1 MEADTIHELTAAYA
15 LDALDEREEREYEA
29 HLARCPQCREELASF
44 TETATSLAYGV
55 ESPAP
60 PPDLR
65 DRILERARA
74 ERPNVV
80 PLRQPAWRSWTA
92 AAAAVA
98 ACAAI
103 GLGIWAATLSR
114 SLDRERSAKE
124 QQAGV
129 VSILSDPAARRF
141 ALSGSHG
148 TLVVSRT
155 GAGALLVSNL
165 RPAPAGKTWEAW
177 VIQGKTPRRAGTF
190 GEAKPFKLT
199 RPVPQGAVVAVT
211 LERRGGVDAP
221 TSKPVTAAQA

>member
-1 MEADTIHELTAAYA
+1 MEADAIHELTAAYA

-29 HLARCPQCREELASF
+29 HLARCPRCREELASF

-60 PPDLR
+60 PPGLR

-80 PLRQPAWRSWTA
+80 PLRPAWRSWTA

-103 GLGIWAATLSR
+103 GLGIWAVTLSR

-129 VSILSDPAARRF
+129 LSIVSDPAARRF

-148 TLVVSRT
+148 TLVVSHT

-165 RPAPAGKTWEAW
+165 RPAPSGKTYEAW

-190 GEAKPFKLT
+190 GQEKPLRLT
-199 RPVPQGAVVAVT
+199 RPVPNGAVVAVT
-211 LERRGGVDAP
+211 LERHGGVDSP
-221 TSKPVTAAQA
+221 TGRPITSTKA

>member
-29 HLARCPQCREELASF
+29 HLARCPRCREELASF
-44 TETATSLAYGV
+44 SETATSLAYGV

-65 DRILERARA
+65 DRILVRARA

-80 PLRQPAWRSWTA
+80 PLRPAWRSWTA

-114 SLDRERSAKE
+114 SLDNTRSARD
-124 QQAGV
+124 QQARV
-129 VSILSDPAARRF
+129 LAILGDPSARRL
-141 ALSGSHG
+141 ALSGAHG
-148 TLVVSRT
+148 TLVVTPS
-155 GAGALLVSNL
+155 GEAALVSNL
-165 RPAPAGKTWEAW
+165 GRAPAGKTYEAW
-177 VIQGKTPRRAGTF
+177 VIRGSSPRRAGTF
-190 GEAKPFKLT
+190 GAAKPFRLT
-199 RPVPQGAVVAVT
+199 RRVPRGSIVAVT
-211 LERRGGVDAP
+211 IERRGGVDAP
-221 TSKPVTAAQA
+221 TSKPITAAKA